1 MAPHVSKTV
10 SGEKLTWDT
19 KYNIKTNCQDNL
31 TAILYKTDDIRLEQ
45 QDIVEPAPD
54 QVFGQPCI
62 FFLHLELKGLH
73 CATFFSAILQ
83 VLLKMDSVGICGSD
97 VHYWT
102 HGAIGDF
109 IVKYKNSKLL
119 ALT

>member
-1 MAPHVSKTV
+1 MHTF
-10 SGEKLTWDT
+10 LTF
-19 KYNIKTNCQDNL
+19 K
-31 TAILYKTDDIRLEQ
+31 
-45 QDIVEPAPD
+45 VEGSS
-54 QVFGQPCI
+54 FC
-62 FFLHLELKGLH
+62 H
-73 CATFFSAILQ
+73 SAILQ

>member
-19 KYNIKTNCQDNL
+19 KYNIKTNYQDNL

-62 FFLHLELKGLH
+62 LFLHLELKGLH
-73 CATFFSAILQ
+73 CASFSVIIQ

-109 IVKYKNSKLL
+109 IVKYENSDFLP
-119 ALT
+119 

>member
-1 MAPHVSKTV
+1 MGTRSVNLDMAPH
-10 SGEKLTWDT
+10 
-19 KYNIKTNCQDNL
+19 DNL

-54 QVFGQPCI
+54 QV
-62 FFLHLELKGLH
+62 
-73 CATFFSAILQ
+73 
-83 VLLKMDSVGICGSD
+83 LLRMDSVGICGSD

-109 IVKYKNSKLL
+109 IVKAVHGDLL
-119 ALT
+119 GPQWCWDTRLLGSLPNLVALCQTSRWETVW